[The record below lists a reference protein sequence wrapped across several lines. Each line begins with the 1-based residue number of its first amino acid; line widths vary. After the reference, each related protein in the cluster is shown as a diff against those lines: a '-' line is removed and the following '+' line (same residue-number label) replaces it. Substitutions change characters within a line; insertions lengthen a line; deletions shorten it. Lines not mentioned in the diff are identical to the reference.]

1 MRISDWS
8 SDVCS
13 SDLRLVIKAL
23 AGHFG
28 RQLILRLNL
37 VVRRLVAARAFE
49 HLLFIGA
56 REVYRRFAFLPR
68 RGDFLERLVDLA
80 RRIDLADR
88 DALDQNAGAILVEQL
103 LHPLLDLRLDFDA
116 PRADRLDKIEMGDR
130 KSTRLNSSHSCA

>member
-13 SDLRLVIKAL
+13 SDL
-23 AGHFG
+23 
-28 RQLILRLNL
+28 
-37 VVRRLVAARAFE
+37 
-49 HLLFIGA
+49 LLFIGA
-56 REVYRRFAFLPR
+56 REVDRRFAFLPR

-116 PRADRLDKIEMGDR
+116 PRTARLNKVEIGDR
-130 KSTRLNSSHSCA
+130 RAHRAFGDFQDRTFRNGEVEE

>member
-13 SDLRLVIKAL
+13 SDL
-23 AGHFG
+23 
-28 RQLILRLNL
+28 
-37 VVRRLVAARAFE
+37 
-49 HLLFIGA
+49 A
-56 REVYRRFAFLPR
+56 REVDRRFAFLPR

-80 RRIDLADR
+80 RRVDLADR

-116 PRADRLDKIEMGDR
+116 PGADRLDEVEIGDRRAHRTLDR
-130 KSTRLNSSHSCA
+130 KSVV